1 MQKILVLAVLVTA
14 AALLSGAPANAE
26 VGCGCVKLGA
36 PATCTAT
43 INECMNKVGGL
54 CLAPC
59 DYVPPKKTAMAKHKK
74 AKM

>member
-1 MQKILVLAVLVTA
+1 MRKILAFAVLLAA
-14 AALLSGAPANAE
+14 AALLSGAPAKADM
-26 VGCGCVKLGA
+26 GCGCVKLGA

-43 INECMNKVGGL
+43 MSECMNKVGGL

-74 AKM
+74 TKM